1 MAAIRSAGVIRAA
14 IAGLAT
20 IAVLGLP
27 GPAHAG
33 LVRSNA
39 TLAAPP
45 TAPVTVDVNTVNG
58 SGCPAGTAT
67 VRMLSDNS
75 GFRVAYRDFVARDG
89 GNAAPT
95 DIRQNCQV
103 NVTIHI
109 PQGFTYAIASA
120 DYRGQASL
128 QNGASALHRTNYYF
142 QGSSDNNVFDHVFAG
157 PFRGTWRSSDS
168 TPFTEL
174 VFAPCGV
181 DRSLN
186 INTEL
191 RVNSP
196 VGASW
201 ISMRSS
207 DGDVDT
213 IAHFSW
219 KQC

>member
-1 MAAIRSAGVIRAA
+1 M
-14 IAGLAT
+14 
-20 IAVLGLP
+20 
-27 GPAHAG
+27 
-33 LVRSNA
+33 VRSDA
-39 TLAAPP
+39 TLSAPP
-45 TAPVTVDVNTVNG
+45 TAPITVDVNTVNG

-75 GFRVAYRDFVARDG
+75 GFRVSYRDFVARDG
-89 GNAAPT
+89 GNAGAT
-95 DIRQNCQV
+95 EIRQNCQV

-109 PQGFTYAIASA
+109 PQGFTFAIASA
-120 DYRGQASL
+120 DYRGQVSL

-142 QGSSDNNVFDHVFAG
+142 QGSSDNNISDHAFAG
-157 PFRGTWRSSDS
+157 PLHGTWRTSD
-168 TPFTEL
+168 TAAFATL
-174 VFAPCGV
+174 VFAACGV
-181 DRSLN
+181 ERGLN

-201 ISMRSS
+201 ISMRAS

-213 IAHFSW
+213 IAHFAW